1 MAATLIGTIVAL
13 VIGIVLNALVIWIVS
28 KLNLGLRVSGF
39 GGAVLAAVVISLVN
53 FLLALLLTAAGISM
67 GGGILGPLVTLIV
80 AAVVL
85 LISDKILPNLKVSG
99 FSGAIL
105 AAIAMGIVNWL
116 IHLLLNALGMAVA

>member
-1 MAATLIGTIVAL
+1 MDATLIGTIVAL

-39 GGAVLAAVVISLVN
+39 GGAILAAVVISLVN
-53 FLLALLLTAAGISM
+53 FVLALLLTAAGISV
-67 GGGILGPLVTLIV
+67 GGGILGPLVTLLV

-85 LISDKILPNLKVSG
+85 LISDKILPSLKVSG
-99 FSGAIL
+99 FWGAIL

>member
-53 FLLALLLTAAGISM
+53 FVLALLLTAAGISV

-85 LISDKILPNLKVSG
+85 LISDKILPSLKVSG
-99 FSGAIL
+99 FWGAIL
-105 AAIAMGIVNWL
+105 AAIAMGVVNWL
-116 IHLLLNALGMAVA
+116 IHLLLNALGMAIA

>member
-39 GGAVLAAVVISLVN
+39 GGAILAAVVISLVN
-53 FLLALLLTAAGISM
+53 FVLALLLTAAGLSV
-67 GGGILGPLVTLIV
+67 GGGILGPLVTLLV

-85 LISDKILPNLKVSG
+85 LISDKILPSLKVSG
-99 FSGAIL
+99 FWGAIL
-105 AAIAMGIVNWL
+105 AAIAMGVVNWL
-116 IHLLLNALGMAVA
+116 IHLLLNALGMAIA

>member
-1 MAATLIGTIVAL
+1 MAATLIGTVVAL

-39 GGAVLAAVVISLVN
+39 GGAILAAVVISLVN
-53 FLLALLLTAAGISM
+53 FVLALLLTASGLSV

-85 LISDKILPNLKVSG
+85 LISDKILPSLKVSG
-99 FSGAIL
+99 FWGAIL
-105 AAIAMGIVNWL
+105 AAIAMGVVNWL

>member
-39 GGAVLAAVVISLVN
+39 GGAILAAVVISLVN
-53 FLLALLLTAAGISM
+53 FVLALLLTAAGLSV

-85 LISDKILPNLKVSG
+85 LISDKI
-99 FSGAIL
+99 FWGAIL